1 MSPDVMALLILA
13 TIVMVILV
21 KEVIS
26 KWFAAP
32 NMKGADA
39 LKMLMKKKKNMARA
53 SGHCLCHYLSASI
66 TASLFLSLSH
76 CLYHRLSV
84 SLPHSLYHSS
94 ITASL
99 FLSLPLSSPLF
110 LSLPSQF
117 AACICVSTDPCVLL

>member
-32 NMKGADA
+32 TMKGAEA

-66 TASLFLSLSH
+66 TAALPLSLLHH
-76 CLYHRLSV
+76 CFSV
-84 SLPHSLYHSS
+84 S
-94 ITASL
+94 ITASIIT
-99 FLSLPLSSPLF
+99 SVSITA
-110 LSLPSQF
+110 F
-117 AACICVSTDPCVLL
+117 AVCCLHMCKH